1 MKDKKEKEKIVLEN
15 LSLVKKVA
23 SKIYYRL
30 PKGDIEFDDLVN
42 VGVIGLMKAID
53 RYDKDKAKFS
63 TYAYIKIRGEILD
76 YLRSLDIV
84 PRTVRDKIKK
94 EKPAEEGKPVPL
106 SNTAVMV
113 SIEKALSSDES
124 LKIIDTLVSQRET
137 PEEEVIKED
146 QKEKLLQAINSLSEK
161 EKKVLQMMYFEEK
174 DLKSIASELGISVS
188 RVSQIKASAVKKLKK
203 LLSTLT

>member
-1 MKDKKEKEKIVLEN
+1 MEKKEREKLILDN
-15 LSLVKKVA
+15 ISLVKKVA

-42 VGVIGLMKAID
+42 VGVIGLMKAIQ

-94 EKPAEEGKPVPL
+94 EPPLEEGKPVPL

-124 LKIIDTLVSQRET
+124 LKIVDTLVSNRET

-146 QKEKLLQAINSLSEK
+146 QKEKLMYAVNLLSEK
-161 EKKVLQMMYFEEK
+161 EKKVLQMLYFEER
-174 DLKSIASELGISVS
+174 DLKTVAKEINVSVS
-188 RVSQIKASAVKKLKK
+188 RVSQIKSEAIKKLKS
-203 LLSTLT
+203 LFVY

>member
-1 MKDKKEKEKIVLEN
+1 MKERDRLILEN
-15 LSLVKKVA
+15 LPLVKKVA

-42 VGVIGLMKAID
+42 VGVIGLIKAIE

-84 PRTVRDKIKK
+84 PRTIRDKIKK
-94 EKPAEEGKPVPL
+94 EPPIEEGKPVPL

-124 LKIIDTLVSQRET
+124 LKIVDTLVSDKNT

-146 QKEKLLQAINSLSEK
+146 QKEKLLEAIELLNEK
-161 EKKVLQMMYFEEK
+161 EKKVLQMLYFEEK
-174 DLKSIASELGISVS
+174 DLKTVAQELDISVS
-188 RVSQIKASAVKKLKK
+188 RVSQIKHEAIKKLKN
-203 LLSTLT
+203 LPIFF

>member
-1 MKDKKEKEKIVLEN
+1 MDKKEREKLILDN

-42 VGVIGLMKAID
+42 VGVIGLMKAIEK
-53 RYDKDKAKFS
+53 YDKDKARFS

-94 EKPAEEGKPVPL
+94 EPPLEEGKPVPL

-124 LKIIDTLVSQRET
+124 FKIIDTLVSGRET

-146 QKEKLLQAINSLSEK
+146 QKEKLLKALELLSEK
-161 EKKVLQMMYFEEK
+161 EKKVLQMLYFEEK
-174 DLKSIASELGISVS
+174 DLKAVAEEINVSVS
-188 RVSQIKASAVKKLKK
+188 RVSQIKSEAIKKLK
-203 LLSTLT
+203 SVYVY

>member
-1 MKDKKEKEKIVLEN
+1 MEKREREKLILDN
-15 LSLVKKVA
+15 ISLVKKVA

-42 VGVIGLMKAID
+42 VGVIGLMKAIQK
-53 RYDKDKAKFS
+53 YDKDKAKFS

-94 EKPAEEGKPVPL
+94 EKPLEEGKPVPV

-124 LKIIDTLVSQRET
+124 LKIVDTLVSNRET
-137 PEEEVIKED
+137 PEEEVIRED
-146 QKEKLLQAINSLSEK
+146 QKEKLLQAVNLLSEK
-161 EKKVLQMMYFEEK
+161 EKKVLQMLYFEEK
-174 DLKSIASELGISVS
+174 DLKSVANEIKVSVS
-188 RVSQIKASAVKKLKK
+188 RVSQIKSEAIKKLKS
-203 LLSTLT
+203 LFVY